1 MEDGRDK
8 EFVGCDVNGDSYT
21 IDSNGARDY
30 KYIGQQAQ
38 KNPPDGSGWTTY
50 DSSHGHCGL
59 CGKIYC
65 TGSCFK

>member
-38 KNPPDGSGWTTY
+38 KN
-50 DSSHGHCGL
+50 
-59 CGKIYC
+59 
-65 TGSCFK
+65 